1 MIRRTFTAASQAMR
15 RTVQPRPVP
24 LYVVAVGVATVLLSP
39 LLSILASVR
48 IAESNAER
56 IVAEQKRTEAAAT
69 AEARRV
75 ACAFFTINLDV
86 YDETPPTTA
95 TGRNLRQTYLD
106 FYRLSGCQPP
116 RK

>member
-1 MIRRTFTAASQAMR
+1 MIRRAVATAGHVMR

-24 LYVVAVGVATVLLSP
+24 FYVVAVGVATVLLSP
-39 LLSILASVR
+39 LLSILASVQ
-48 IAESNAER
+48 IAENNAER

-75 ACAFFTINLDV
+75 ACVFFALNLDAF
-86 YDETPPTTA
+86 DETPPTSA